1 MKTKYSTKIELNFI
15 FGWKKNTPM
24 VSPNEYIYDRVNGII
39 WIFFFGL
46 QISTSFHFFFVCW
59 HEGDGKKTRVRTTYQ
74 PNARK

>member
-1 MKTKYSTKIELNFI
+1 MKTKYSTKIELYFI
-15 FGWKKNTPM
+15 FGWKNTPM

-46 QISTSFHFFFVCW
+46 QISTSFHFFVCW

-74 PNARK
+74 PNARN